1 MPSVTLDAGDAGELA
16 EMLSFIGEWLTRDP
30 HLESSLANYVG
41 HPAYGIQHLRD
52 DLDRFI
58 FLLGGS
64 DGEQFLTGDRD
75 QTDEGDDP
83 NITDPLA
90 Q

>member
-1 MPSVTLDAGDAGELA
+1 MPSVTLDAGGADELT
-16 EMLSFIGEWLTRDP
+16 EMLSFIGEWLARDP
-30 HLESSLANYVG
+30 RLQASLADFVG

-64 DGEQFLTGDRD
+64 DGEQYLTSEPSRSGSRRRCSRS
-75 QTDEGDDP
+75 
-83 NITDPLA
+83 LA
-90 Q
+90 GFR

>member
-1 MPSVTLDAGDAGELA
+1 MPSVTLDAGDAAELA
-16 EMLSFIGEWLTRDP
+16 EILTFIGEWLARDTR
-30 HLESSLANYVG
+30 LEASLADQIG

-52 DLDRFI
+52 DLDRFT

-64 DGEQFLTGDRD
+64 DGGQEGEATTTSPAKGGPTTTD
-75 QTDEGDDP
+75 QP
-83 NITDPLA
+83 A